1 MNQTAA
7 TLFPSA
13 PNLRRGNEPN
23 AELTLAP
30 LGTPHMWQGANVRR
44 GALGAIPNRPLIYL
58 PLQLI

>member
-30 LGTPHMWQGANVRR
+30 LGTPHVWQGANLRR
-44 GALGAIPNRPLIYL
+44 GALGAIPNRP
-58 PLQLI
+58 